1 MTNCSIG
8 WRFPPT
14 GGGKADGWNDPGIAH
29 FGGSPEV
36 SLARE
41 TIQNSLDARVDEEE
55 PVIVE
60 FEIRELDAEVFGSS
74 VLSSVVDA
82 CLKEAVD
89 DSTAM
94 TSLREAKQVLGR
106 SRMTCLRVA
115 DRNTTGLRDG
125 QWRALVKMQGTSV
138 KEDLGAG
145 GSHGIGKFAPFAASP
160 IRTVLYW
167 SRFEQNAEIKER
179 FQGKAVLMSHMS
191 NEEERQGTGFY
202 GVVEDCRDISG
213 DEIPASIRAPEERT
227 GSGTSLWLAG
237 FRRRKGWQ
245 NRVAHS
251 VTTNF
256 FGAIEDESLAVMLE
270 PQSEEIDDEWQIEI
284 SRSSIVRWFDYLSS
298 SNLGMDDRKGELN
311 IARLCWELLRVEPT
325 KVWEDSTLG
334 QCRLWVRVGEGLP
347 RNVAL
352 MRKSGMLITTRQR
365 GLISFRGLRDFVAI
379 CRFEGE
385 KGNELLRRM

>member
-1 MTNCSIG
+1 VTSRSIG

-41 TIQNSLDARVDEEE
+41 TIQNSLDARVDESE
-55 PVIVE
+55 PVSVE

-82 CLKEAVD
+82 CLQEAVGD
-89 DSTAM
+89 FTA
-94 TSLREAKQVLGR
+94 TTALSEAKKLLGR

-115 DRNTTGLRDG
+115 DRNTTGLRDDE
-125 QWRALVKMQGTSV
+125 WRALVKMQGTSV
-138 KEDLGAG
+138 KEDSGAG

-167 SRFEQNAEIKER
+167 SRFEQNDEIKEH
-179 FQGKAVLMSHMS
+179 FQGKAVLMSHMLQG
-191 NEEERQGTGFY
+191 EERQGTGFY
-202 GVVEDCRDISG
+202 GMVEDCREMSG
-213 DEIPASIRAPEERT
+213 NEIPASIRAPEEST

-251 VTTNF
+251 VTANF
-256 FGAIEDESLAVMLE
+256 LA
-270 PQSEEIDDEWQIEI
+270 Q
-284 SRSSIVRWFDYLSS
+284 
-298 SNLGMDDRKGELN
+298 
-311 IARLCWELLRVEPT
+311 
-325 KVWEDSTLG
+325 
-334 QCRLWVRVGEGLP
+334 
-347 RNVAL
+347 
-352 MRKSGMLITTRQR
+352 
-365 GLISFRGLRDFVAI
+365 
-379 CRFEGE
+379 
-385 KGNELLRRM
+385 